1 MVTHDLVTRKDR
13 KNLPP
18 TRLERAIRE
27 DVETVMSGSM
37 FSSQRAWVGVRHR
50 TAIVCSGVVLAACV
64 LAEAQEAVR
73 SPKPL
78 EHLTVEELMDI
89 DVTSASK
96 HPEKLSAAA
105 AAIAVLTPEDIHRS
119 GATSIPELLRLVP
132 GLDVAR
138 VDSHTWAIS
147 SRGFNDIFA
156 NKLLVMID
164 GRTVY
169 TPLFSGV
176 YWDVQDTFL
185 EDIDRIEVVR
195 GPGAALWGANAVNG
209 VINIIT
215 KSARETQGLFAS
227 AGGGWEERGFVSARY
242 GVKLSDSA
250 FLKVYGKYF
259 DRDSSALPDGTQAH
273 DAWNMYRG
281 GFRLDWEPSIENSLT
296 LQGDIY
302 AGRQKQTY
310 TTPMRLFPFVQTIDS
325 TDKVAGGNV
334 LGRWSHIFSP
344 DSELTLQTYYDRT
357 VRETAIFGEKRD
369 TGEID
374 LQHRFPLGGRQQ
386 IIAGLGYRVTHDD
399 FRNTL
404 NVTLSP
410 ASRTLSLFSA
420 FLQDEISIVPDR
432 FRLTLG
438 SKFEHND
445 FTGFEVQPS
454 ARVLWTPGNRQSVWA
469 SVSRAVRT
477 PSRVESDVRLNFPPP
492 VPLRPGSIT
501 VFGNPEMASEK
512 LVAYELGYRIQPA
525 DQLTLDLAAFYN
537 DYDHLRTVEP
547 SSSGPVSPS
556 DLANNLF
563 GETYGA
569 EIAVTAQVVQAW
581 RLEGGYSYLQ
591 AHLHRKRGSNDASTE
606 TTAEGSSPHHQFF
619 IRSHIDLG
627 EHVRFDSTLR
637 YVDALPAPNIPS
649 YLTVDLRIAWAPT
662 KNLEFAV
669 VGQNLLHDRHPEF
682 APTFI
687 VTPQT
692 EVERSVYAHVVWQF

>member
-1 MVTHDLVTRKDR
+1 MVTHDLFASSNV
-13 KNLPP
+13 KNLPFVS
-18 TRLERAIRE
+18 LL
-27 DVETVMSGSM
+27 SHH
-37 FSSQRAWVGVRHR
+37 RAWGDVRHR
-50 TAIVCSGVVLAACV
+50 IAVLTGGVVLATCV
-64 LAEAQEAVR
+64 LAEAQDAVR
-73 SPKPL
+73 LPKPL

-105 AAIAVLTPEDIHRS
+105 AAIAVLTSDDIHRS

-132 GLDVAR
+132 GVDVAR

-147 SRGFNDIFA
+147 ARGFNDIFA

-215 KSARETQGLFAS
+215 KSAKETQGLFAS
-227 AGGGWEERGFVSARY
+227 AGGGTEERGFVNVRY
-242 GVKLSDSA
+242 GTKLSDTA
-250 FLKVYGKYF
+250 FLRVYGKYF
-259 DRDSSALPDGTQAH
+259 DRDSSALSGGTQAH
-273 DAWNMYRG
+273 DAWDMYRG
-281 GFRLDWEPSIENSLT
+281 GFRLDWEPSIEDSLA

-302 AGRQKQTY
+302 TGTQKQTY
-310 TTPMRLFPFVQTIDS
+310 TTPMTLFPFVQTIDS
-325 TDKVAGGNV
+325 TDKVKGGNI

-344 DSELTLQTYYDRT
+344 DSELTLQAYYDRT
-357 VRETAIFGEKRD
+357 VRESAILDEDRD

-374 LQHRFPLGGRQQ
+374 LQHRFPLGDRQQ

-399 FRNTL
+399 VRNTL

-410 ASRTLSLFSA
+410 AGRTLNLYSA
-420 FLQDEISIVPDR
+420 FLQDEISIVPER

-445 FTGFEVQPS
+445 FTGFEIQPS
-454 ARVLWTPGNRQSVWA
+454 ARLLWTPGNRQSVWA

-501 VFGNPEMASEK
+501 VFGNPALASEE
-512 LVAYELGYRIQPA
+512 LIAYELGYRVQPA
-525 DQLTLDLAAFYN
+525 DQLTVDLAVFYN
-537 DYDHLRTVEP
+537 DYDSLRTVEP
-547 SSSGPVSPS
+547 RRSGPVSPS

-569 EIAVTAQVVQAW
+569 EAAVTAQVVEGW
-581 RLEGGYSYLQ
+581 RLEGGYGFLE
-591 AHLHRKRGSNDASTE
+591 AHLHRKNGSRDASAE
-606 TTAEGSSPHHQFF
+606 RAAEGSSPRHRFF
-619 IRSHIDLG
+619 IRSLIDLG
-627 EHVRFDSTLR
+627 KQIRFDSTLR
-637 YVDALPAPNIPS
+637 YVDALAAPNIPS

-662 KNLEFAV
+662 KNLEFAI
-669 VGQNLLHDRHPEF
+669 VGQNLLDDRHPEF

-687 VTPQT
+687 VTQQT